1 MTTTELKKQSITITF
16 NTLETMNIF
25 RINTTAFEEEDFYL
39 MTDLSEQDIIEVINP
54 LVNQERDGYEKY
66 DNESLVYALEKRFP
80 NAHITF
86 IPSSEYIETIS
97 I

>member
-1 MTTTELKKQSITITF
+1 
-16 NTLETMNIF
+16 MNIF

-39 MTDLSEQDIIEVINP
+39 LTDLSEQDIVEVITP
-54 LVNQERDGYEKY
+54 LVNQERDGYEEY
-66 DNESLVYALEKRFP
+66 DNDSLVYALEKRFP

-86 IPSSEYIETIS
+86 IQDIETIS

>member
-1 MTTTELKKQSITITF
+1 
-16 NTLETMNIF
+16 MNIF
-25 RINTTAFEEEDFYL
+25 RINTTAFEEENFYL

-66 DNESLVYALEKRFP
+66 DNDDLVSALEKRFP
-80 NAHITF
+80 NAYITF